1 MSQKRIIDDYKV
13 EEYKE
18 KKGKGFI
25 KLLSELQ
32 WVYNAELDNDRPYE
46 TERILWKKRVY
57 FIGLGGSLALS
68 MHFALSVTVFFNS
81 LIASLL
87 SPTLGEVING
97 LGMVWKVGTLL
108 LIPVW
113 LIKKYHLWDRGITR
127 LLLHYTVVYG
137 YIFTIAVLAFSFGM
151 LSVIF
156 YGGLAFLSQMFPE
169 VKKIAVFLGTHL
181 PFLVSTWGL
190 LEYPLEFLVVVGG
203 TLWYLKRMDKK
214 HKFEAKPYTLLDDI
228 PAE

>member
-18 KKGKGFI
+18 KKGKGLV

-32 WVYNAELDNDRPYE
+32 WVHNAELDNDRPYE
-46 TERILWKKRVY
+46 PKRILWKKRVY

-87 SPTLGEVING
+87 SPTLGEVISG
-97 LGMVWKVGTLL
+97 LGIVWKVGTLL
-108 LIPVW
+108 LIPIW
-113 LIKKYHLWDRGITR
+113 LIRSYHLWDRGITR

-137 YIFTIAVLAFSFGM
+137 YLFTAGKQSAS
-151 LSVIF
+151 
-156 YGGLAFLSQMFPE
+156 
-169 VKKIAVFLGTHL
+169 
-181 PFLVSTWGL
+181 
-190 LEYPLEFLVVVGG
+190 
-203 TLWYLKRMDKK
+203 
-214 HKFEAKPYTLLDDI
+214 
-228 PAE
+228 